1 MDGQSVQ
8 SCPIFPRRPAAFVTP
23 PESTDFVDECYV
35 FVQGV
40 YGMACATASPLFT

>member
-1 MDGQSVQ
+1 MDKVCSL
-8 SCPIFPRRPAAFVTP
+8 IFPCRPAAFVTP

-40 YGMACATASPLFT
+40 HGMARVTARSLLA